1 MYRGYVTQLDSQSA
15 QSQQQVQS
23 SQPSNMSDED
33 QWRKQWNSKSA
44 KDLWDSLE
52 KGGSKSLLKQH
63 LTKDVYEKL
72 KDKNTDLGGTLAQC
86 MSSGKKVFKSHFNL
100 IFTCI

>member
-1 MYRGYVTQLDSQSA
+1 MYRGYVTQLDSQST

-23 SQPSNMSDED
+23 SQPSGNNMADDEQ
-33 QWRKQWNSKSA
+33 QWRKQWVSK
-44 KDLWDSLE
+44 KTEELWAALE

-86 MSSGKKVFKSHFNL
+86 MSSGKNITFIYFCK
-100 IFTCI
+100 